1 MADHVVD
8 TNVLIV
14 ASAAD
19 ASWPPSKNHVP
30 TAERKVVLGWLKA
43 FHADDG
49 RRLVLDYK
57 RAIYK
62 EYKNKLTDQDYGIHV
77 ARNKLDKAAWVA
89 VQYDGE
95 YAIVP
100 EGLAAF
106 DNSDKKLVA
115 AHLAHKASGG
125 ECTIVNAC
133 DTDWHEHE
141 EALTAHGVE
150 VEQLLAEWCKREFL
164 RKHPEKAAGAGRE
177 DGAGGARKGR

>member
-30 TAERKVVLGWLKA
+30 AAERRKVLDWLKA
-43 FHADDG
+43 FHKDAE

-62 EYKNKLTDQDYGIHV
+62 EYKNKLTDQDFGIV
-77 ARNKLDKAAWVA
+77 VTRAKLDSAAWV
-89 VQYDGE
+89 VVKYEGE
-95 YAIVP
+95 YAVVP

-115 AHLAHKASGG
+115 AHLAHKANG
-125 ECTIVNAC
+125 EDCSIVNAC

-150 VEQLLAEWCKREFL
+150 VEQLLAEWCLREFW
-164 RKHPEKAAGAGRE
+164 RKHPEKAPKAGRDDAE
-177 DGAGGARKGR
+177 SDARKGR